1 MKLKSGFSLIE
12 LLVVVAIIGILAAIG
27 TVGYNNY
34 VASAE
39 NGKNQANDKQ
49 IADAL
54 VAEDTKL
61 SQCSAGAATAC
72 AGVIAASANIGSYS
86 TPSCAGGNR
95 LQVGESYATVGNNLT
110 CN

>member
-34 VASAE
+34 VASA
-39 NGKNQANDKQ
+39 GQGRDQANNKQ

-54 VAEDTKL
+54 IAEDTKL

-72 AGVIAASANIGSYS
+72 AEIIRASANINDWSGAV
-86 TPSCAGGNR
+86 CENGKIR
-95 LQVGESYATVGNNLT
+95 VGESYATVGNNLT